1 MKKIEY
7 HHLITDKVY
16 SHFVEYLPDSE
27 DYKEFQASKY
37 PETLGYTY
45 ERDYK
50 PTETEKPETI

>member
-7 HHLITDKVY
+7 LHLITDKVY

-27 DYKEFQASKY
+27 DYKEFQASKH

-50 PTETEKPETI
+50 PTDEQEPETV

>member
-7 HHLITDKVY
+7 LHLITDKVY

-45 ERDYK
+45 ERDYSK
-50 PTETEKPETI
+50 TNEQEPGTI